1 MLNDAD
7 IKLLTNLIKIIVK
20 DTVREEIQPLERT
33 MDKVLKVVTRESD
46 EHKITKSRVSDHT
59 KRITKIEKKLAI
71 KVPAPATF

>member
-7 IKLLTNLIKIIVK
+7 IKLLTNLIKVVVK

-59 KRITKIEKKLAI
+59 KRIAKIEKKIQI
-71 KVPAPATF
+71 KSSVVSTF